1 MVDTAVHLL
10 KTRRFLPLFITLFL
24 GAFNDNLF
32 KMAMVTIITYELATK
47 MGLNAGVLNPLA
59 AGLFILPF
67 MLFSAFAGQLADKYE
82 KSRQIRIIKFVEI
95 GIMALGAI
103 SLYFS
108 IVSLMFVTLFMLG
121 VQSTFFGPIK
131 YSILPCHLKPN
142 ELIGGNALVETATFI
157 SILMGNVVGGLLIL
171 TDNGVLWTSALTL
184 TCAFIGW
191 RSGAL
196 VPSTGR
202 ADPDLKI
209 NYNIFSES
217 WRLIKRAKGNKQV
230 FRSVL
235 AISWFWFF
243 GSLFL
248 AQFPTYAEAIIGADE
263 SVLTLFIASFSLGI
277 GAGSMLISRIL
288 KGEITLKYVPLS
300 AFFMT
305 AFCIDLYFASGQAVA
320 VKSDQLITI
329 STYLNSATN
338 WRVLLDFLG
347 IAIAGGAYIV
357 PLYTNIQS
365 TSKKSELSR
374 MIASNNIINSFF
386 IVSSAALAAGLIT
399 AGFTVTDVFLVGAV
413 MNGAVALLLMR
424 MIPEDA
430 MKKFIASFLDKNR

>member
-1 MVDTAVHLL
+1 MTDTAIHLL

-32 KMAMVTIITYELATK
+32 KMAMVTVITYELAAK
-47 MGLNAGVLNPLA
+47 MGLNAGILNPMA

-82 KSRQIRIIKFVEI
+82 KSRQIRIIKFIEI

-108 IVSLMFVTLFMLG
+108 NVGLMFVTLFMLG
-121 VQSTFFGPIK
+121 VQSAFFGPIK
-131 YSILPCHLKPN
+131 YSILPCHLKSN

-171 TDNGVLWTSALTL
+171 TDNGVLYTSALTL

-191 RSGAL
+191 RSGAF
-196 VPSTGR
+196 VPKTDR
-202 ADPDLKI
+202 ADPNLKI

-217 WRLIKRAKGNKQV
+217 WRLIKRSKSNKQV
-230 FRSVL
+230 FYSVL
-235 AISWFWFF
+235 SISWFWFF

-248 AQFPTYAEAIIGADE
+248 AQFPTYAEAIIGGDE
-263 SVLTLFIASFSLGI
+263 SILTLFIASFSIGI
-277 GAGSMLISRIL
+277 GIGSMLISRVL

-305 AFCIDLYFASGQAVA
+305 AFCVDLYFASGQAVA
-320 VKSDQLITI
+320 AKGDQLITI

-347 IAIAGGAYIV
+347 IAMSGGAYIV

-386 IVSSAALAAGLIT
+386 IVISAFLAAGLIM

-413 MNGAVALLLMR
+413 MNGIVALLLVR
-424 MIPEDA
+424 LIADDV
-430 MKKFIASFLDKNR
+430 MKKFITSFFGQK

>member
-1 MVDTAVHLL
+1 MTDTAIHLL

-32 KMAMVTIITYELATK
+32 KMAMVTVITYELAAK
-47 MGLNAGVLNPLA
+47 MGLNAGILNPMA

-82 KSRQIRIIKFVEI
+82 KSRQIRTIKFIEI

-103 SLYFS
+103 SFYFS

-121 VQSTFFGPIK
+121 LQSTFFGPLK

-142 ELIGGNALVETATFI
+142 ELMGGNALVETATFI

-191 RSGAL
+191 RSGTL
-196 VPSTGR
+196 VPKTDR
-202 ADPDLKI
+202 ADPNLKI

-217 WRLIKRAKGNKQV
+217 WRLIKRVKNNKQV
-230 FRSVL
+230 FHSVL
-235 AISWFWFF
+235 GISWFWFF

-263 SVLTLFIASFSLGI
+263 SVLTLFIATFSLGI
-277 GAGSMLISRIL
+277 GAGSMLISRVL
-288 KGEITLKYVPLS
+288 KGEITLKYVPLA
-300 AFFMT
+300 AFCMT
-305 AFCIDLYFASGQAVA
+305 AFCVDLYFASGQAVA
-320 VKSDQLITI
+320 VKSDELITI
-329 STYLNSATN
+329 STYLTSVTN
-338 WRVLLDFLG
+338 WRVLFDFLG
-347 IAIAGGAYIV
+347 IAISGGAYIV

-365 TSKKSELSR
+365 TSKKNELSR
-374 MIASNNIINSFF
+374 MIASNNIINAFF
-386 IVSSAALAAGLIT
+386 MVGSAILAASLIM

-413 MNGAVALLLMR
+413 MNGVVVLLLVR
-424 MIPEDA
+424 LITDDV
-430 MKKFIASFLDKNR
+430 MKKFITSFFGQK